1 MAVLDFGAK
10 VLSGEETSPEEWQ
23 QHLREVH
30 RRLPG
35 VTSAVFSRHATLEG
49 ETSYQVLADAA
60 VVGARGRERP
70 VDVLD
75 LACGD
80 GYLIEVCL
88 RKLAGSIETVTGVD
102 ISEGELELARRRLAG
117 QNVRL
122 HVGLAQALPL
132 TAESV
137 DVVLCHAAFMLMVP
151 VAPVVAELARVLR
164 SGGSFSA
171 VVGSTSAR
179 ASAAAVPELEAQRLL
194 WTRIGAELRQ
204 FWDAEYPRLQP
215 AAARLGDPR
224 ASTLDGW
231 KELFRPETGFTGAVE
246 LHDLEIVIRESA
258 DGLWDFFSETYL
270 VDLLDAKMREQLRRR
285 LAAVMVEHERKHG
298 TLDMAFPLQMFS
310 VCRR

>member
-1 MAVLDFGAK
+1 MAVSDFGAK

-23 QHLREVH
+23 QHLCEVH
-30 RRLPG
+30 RRLAG
-35 VTSAVFSRHATLEG
+35 VTSAVFSRHGTLEG
-49 ETSYQVLADAA
+49 KTSYQVLADAA
-60 VVGARGRERP
+60 VVGARGLDRP

-88 RKLAGSIETVTGVD
+88 RELAGSIGTVIGVD
-102 ISEGELELARRRLAG
+102 FSEGELDLARRRLAG

-122 HVGLAQALPL
+122 HAALAQALPL

-151 VAPVVAELARVLR
+151 VEPVVAELARVLR

-171 VVGSTSAR
+171 VVGSTSAKAP
-179 ASAAAVPELEAQRLL
+179 ASAVRELEAQRVL

-204 FWDAEYPRLQP
+204 FWDAEYPRLQS

-231 KELFRPETGFTGAVE
+231 KELFRPETGFTDAVE
-246 LHDLEIVIRESA
+246 VHDLEILIRESA
-258 DGLWDFFSETYL
+258 DGLWSFLSETYL
-270 VDLLDAKMREQLRRR
+270 VDLLDAKMHEKLRRR
-285 LAAVMVEHERKHG
+285 LAAVMVDHEREYG
-298 TLDMAFPLQMFS
+298 TLDMVFPLQLFS